1 MQCKQLL
8 RLVRE
13 WHSHVCRDAM
23 APARMMQ
30 FIDNHVRQCDI
41 CREDKGLAQEIEL
54 IKAHVLPKDD
64 IAKISRSAQDL
75 FTPDIFEEDE
85 LPSDDEAADE
95 AA

>member
-8 RLVRE
+8 RLIKE

-30 FIDNHVRQCDI
+30 FIDNHIRQCDI
-41 CREDKGLAQEIEL
+41 CCQDKGLGQEIEL
-54 IKAHVLPKDD
+54 LKERVLPKEDA
-64 IAKISRSAQDL
+64 AKISRSAQDL
-75 FTPDIFEEDE
+75 FTPDIFEEEE
-85 LPSDDEAADE
+85 LPSEDEAADN